1 MSKLVYIMMTMDCE
15 SAKVD
20 VSDHGISMSSSG
32 PADYKESERSIRG
45 FVDAV
50 GRAGYP
56 VTLFLHPE
64 VAITHRNMLLG
75 MQSNGVCL
83 GLHLHP
89 YKLADS
95 SHSDGLGAYPENEQ
109 RVILREAITA
119 WESALGQR
127 PQYFRAGYFSANDA
141 TFRLL
146 DKLGFRG
153 GSLSNPGRILGSHF
167 STWDGSDPYP
177 HRAHPA
183 FRLISGNTNFIEIPV
198 AVAYGRPVS
207 RGHAGEKGYEW
218 PYIPHT
224 YDHQAVVA
232 DILGRFTDDRP
243 DFGTLVTDTHNDH
256 DYTDTNSSASINL
269 DRILTA
275 IQKSCDEL
283 DLKSSG
289 TTIDALCHRVRESD
303 GSDRL
308 TS

>member
-1 MSKLVYIMMTMDCE
+1 MTIGGRARSSSISVSRNTDVSKLVYIMMTMDCE

-64 VAITHRNMLLG
+64 VAIAHRNMLLG

-95 SHSDGLGAYPENEQ
+95 SHSDDLGAYPENEQ

-146 DKLGFRG
+146 DKPGFRG
-153 GSLSNPGRILGSHF
+153 GEASPI
-167 STWDGSDPYP
+167 
-177 HRAHPA
+177 PA
-183 FRLISGNTNFIEIPV
+183 EYWV
-198 AVAYGRPVS
+198 
-207 RGHAGEKGYEW
+207 
-218 PYIPHT
+218 
-224 YDHQAVVA
+224 
-232 DILGRFTDDRP
+232 
-243 DFGTLVTDTHNDH
+243 
-256 DYTDTNSSASINL
+256 
-269 DRILTA
+269 
-275 IQKSCDEL
+275 
-283 DLKSSG
+283 
-289 TTIDALCHRVRESD
+289 
-303 GSDRL
+303 L
-308 TS
+308 TSARGMVLIPIRTGLTQLSDSSRETRISSKYPSR